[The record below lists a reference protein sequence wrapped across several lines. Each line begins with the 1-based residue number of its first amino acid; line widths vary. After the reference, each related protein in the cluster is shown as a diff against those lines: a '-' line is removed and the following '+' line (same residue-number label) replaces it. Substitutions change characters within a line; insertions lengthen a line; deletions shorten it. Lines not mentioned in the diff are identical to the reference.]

1 MVLASRMPISLQ
13 SGETAV
19 ATYGDVVLTQTRV
32 IGPSGSGPG
41 YAAIAIG
48 DVAGCRVITRRAPTW
63 LVVVGALVLV
73 AGLVGVLKFNSEA
86 AGWSG
91 LVVGALILL
100 WHRTQGVDVL
110 VVQSASETIEQ
121 KLSSAEAGSG
131 YLVSQIEFAR
141 ARPAQECQP
150 TDFAVPPGN

>member
-1 MVLASRMPISLQ
+1 MPLQ
-13 SGETAV
+13 PDETAL
-19 ATYGDVVLTQTRV
+19 ATYGEVVLTPTRV

-48 DVAGCRVITRRAPTW
+48 DVSACGVITRRAPAW
-63 LVVVGALVLV
+63 LVVLGALVLV
-73 AGLVGVLKFNSEA
+73 AGLVGVLKFNSDA

-91 LVVGALILL
+91 LAVGALILL

-110 VVQSASETIEQ
+110 VVQSANEIIEQ

-141 ARPAQECQP
+141 ATAPAAAP
-150 TDFAVPPGN
+150 VFVRIRS